1 MKSRTR
7 VALTSLAAVFYAICY
22 SAIKAGLSFA
32 PPLRF
37 AALRAALAGVT
48 LLALVVV
55 LRQPLLPPRRLWAG
69 VCALGLV
76 GTGVGFG
83 AMFLSPERSSAG
95 LASVLGNTTP
105 LFVILLAALVLNDRV
120 TRSKVIALV
129 LGFIGT
135 ALISLPGAGRDG
147 WSGLA
152 GASIPLIAAAAVATE
167 SVLVKTL
174 DLGASFLRVAAWQ
187 LLLGSLALLIASSW
201 FEPNSVIEW
210 SPTFLG
216 LLALV
221 AVPGTAVATSL
232 WYRLVHGY
240 DVGRLSLF
248 LFMIP
253 VLGLALGF
261 LLFGERLGTV
271 EMIGVALTLASVG
284 WAIRDSARTL
294 KAPANVPHARP

>member
-1 MKSRTR
+1 M
-7 VALTSLAAVFYAICY
+7 CY

-37 AALRAALAGVT
+37 AALRAALAGLT
-48 LLALVVV
+48 LLAIVAV
-55 LRQPLLPPRRLWAG
+55 LRQPLLPPRRLWASVG
-69 VCALGLV
+69 ALGLV

-105 LFVILLAALVLNDRV
+105 LFVIILAALVLNERV

-135 ALISLPGAGRDG
+135 ALIALSGAGRDG

-152 GASIPLIAAAAVATE
+152 GASIPLIAAAAIATE

-187 LLLGSLALLIASSW
+187 FLFGSLTLLVASAW
-201 FEPNSVIEW
+201 LEPGASIEW
-210 SPTFLG
+210 NPTFLA

-221 AVPGTAVATSL
+221 GVPGTALATSL
-232 WYRLVHGY
+232 WYRLVQGY

-248 LFMIP
+248 LFIIP

-261 LLFGERLGTV
+261 LLYRESLGAV
-271 EMIGVALTLASVG
+271 EMIGVGLTLAGVG
-284 WAIRDSARTL
+284 WAIRDSTRTL
-294 KAPANVPHARP
+294 MAPATPPHARP